1 MLASRQ
7 VLGNLA
13 RGRVLNGASTSL
25 RRMAT
30 VSDSSLDK
38 KVRQNIWEDNNFIN
52 YKKMSENLAVVRSR
66 LNRPLTYAEKILYS
80 HLDDPHGQDIERGKS
95 YLKLRPDRV
104 ACQDATAQ
112 MAILQF
118 MSAGMD
124 QVANPTTVH
133 CDHLI
138 EAQVGG
144 ERDLARAIS
153 INKEVYD
160 FLSSACA
167 KYNIGFW
174 RPGSGI
180 IHQIILENYAFPGGL
195 LIGTDSHTPNGGGLG
210 MAAIG
215 VGGADAVD
223 VMANLPWE
231 LKAPNVIGVKLTGQ
245 LSGWTAPK
253 DIILKVADILTV
265 KGGTGAIVEYHGPGV
280 DTISCT
286 GMASCANMGGLY
298 SIITL
303 VITRPCTNEELAE
316 IGATT
321 SVFPFNDRMY
331 DYLAATKRK
340 DIGDF
345 ARGYASELRA
355 DEGAEYD
362 QLIELN
368 LSELEPHIN
377 GPFTPDLGTPISKFS
392 QAVKE
397 NGWPEEL
404 KVGLIGSCTNS
415 SYEDMSRAASI
426 ARDALDHGLKAK
438 AAFTVTPGSEQIR
451 ATIARDGQL
460 KTFEE
465 FGGMVLAN
473 ACGPCI
479 GQWDRQDV
487 KKGEANSILSSYNR
501 NFTGRND
508 GNPAT
513 HSFVTS
519 PDLVVALT
527 IAGSLHF
534 NPLTDKLKD
543 KDGNE
548 FLLKPPTGDGLPVRG
563 YDPGNNTY
571 QAPPKDRMGVTVQV
585 APTSDR
591 LQVLQPFQ
599 PWNGK
604 DVKDIPILIKAKGKT
619 TTDHISMAG
628 PWLKYR
634 GHLDNISNNMLIGAI
649 NEANDEANKI
659 KNFTTGDWDAVP
671 AVARDYKKKGIKWVV
686 IGDWNY
692 GEGSSREHAA
702 LEPRHLGGLAIV
714 TRSFA
719 RIHETNL
726 KKQGMLPL
734 TFADPADYDKIKPDD
749 KVDILCTQLAVGEPI
764 TMVVHPKDGKSFE
777 VPLQHTFNEAQ
788 IEWFKNGS
796 ALNTMA
802 KTA

>member
-1 MLASRQ
+1 MQKFTRLGRVGQSHASRRQ
-7 VLGNLA
+7 L
-13 RGRVLNGASTSL
+13 
-25 RRMAT
+25 AT
-30 VSDSSLDK
+30 VSDAPLSR
-38 KVRQNIWEDNNFIN
+38 KVEMTNWEKGHYIN
-52 YKKMSENLAVVRSR
+52 YKKMSENLGIVRGR
-66 LNRPLTYAEKILYS
+66 LNRPLTFAEKILYS

-118 MSAGMD
+118 MSAGMPS
-124 QVANPTTVH
+124 VATPTTVH

-144 ERDLARAIS
+144 EKDLARANE
-153 INKEVYD
+153 INKEVYN
-160 FLSSACA
+160 FLSTSCA

-174 RPGSGI
+174 KPGSGI
-180 IHQIILENYAFPGGL
+180 IHQIVLENYAFPGAL
-195 LIGTDSHTPNGGGLG
+195 LIGTDSHTPNAGGLG

-223 VMANLPWE
+223 VMAGLPWE
-231 LKAPNVIGVKLTGQ
+231 LKAPKVIGVKLTGK

-253 DIILKVADILTV
+253 DIILKVAGILTV
-265 KGGTGAIVEYHGPGV
+265 KGGTGAIVEYHGPG
-280 DTISCT
+280 TESLSCT
-286 GMASCANMGGLY
+286 GMATICNMG
-298 SIITL
+298 
-303 VITRPCTNEELAE
+303 AE

-331 DYLAATKRK
+331 DYLSATKRQS
-340 DIGDF
+340 IGDF
-345 ARGYASELRA
+345 SREYAQELRE

-362 QLIELN
+362 ELIEIDLN
-368 LSELEPHIN
+368 TLEPHIN
-377 GPFTPDLGTPISKFS
+377 GPFTPDLATPISKFKE
-392 QAVKE
+392 AVKA
-397 NGWPEEL
+397 NKWPEEL

-415 SYEDMSRAASI
+415 SYEDMTRAASI
-426 ARDALDHGLKAK
+426 AQDAMDHGIKAK
-438 AAFTVTPGSEQIR
+438 ALFTVTPGSEQIR
-451 ATIARDGQL
+451 ATIERDGQL

-479 GQWDRQDV
+479 GQWDRSDV
-487 KKGEANSILSSYNR
+487 KKGESNSILSSYNR

-508 GNPAT
+508 ANPAT

-527 IAGSLHF
+527 IAGTLNF
-534 NPLTDKLKD
+534 NPLTDTLTGADGKEFKLKEPS
-543 KDGNE
+543 GQ
-548 FLLKPPTGDGLPVRG
+548 GLPSNG
-563 YDPGNNTY
+563 YDPGQDTY
-571 QAPPKDRMGVTVQV
+571 QHPPEDRSQV
-585 APTSDR
+585 SVAVSPTSDR
-591 LQVLQPFQ
+591 LQLLEPFAA
-599 PWNGK
+599 WDKK
-604 DVKDIPILIKAKGKT
+604 DAKNLPILIKTQGKT

-649 NEANDEANKI
+649 NAENGEANKV
-659 KNFTTGDWDAVP
+659 KNSLNGDYGAVP
-671 AVARDYKKKGIKWVV
+671 DVARDYKKNGVPWVV
-686 IGDWNY
+686 VGDWNY

-702 LEPRHLGGLAIV
+702 LEPRHLGGIAII

-734 TFADPADYDKIKPDD
+734 TFSDPADYDKIGPNDR
-749 KVDILCTQLAVGEPI
+749 VDLAMTELAVEKPF
-764 TMVVHPKDGKSFE
+764 TMTVHPADGAKAFDIK
-777 VPLQHTFNEAQ
+777 LAHTFNEGQ

-802 KTA
+802 AKAKN